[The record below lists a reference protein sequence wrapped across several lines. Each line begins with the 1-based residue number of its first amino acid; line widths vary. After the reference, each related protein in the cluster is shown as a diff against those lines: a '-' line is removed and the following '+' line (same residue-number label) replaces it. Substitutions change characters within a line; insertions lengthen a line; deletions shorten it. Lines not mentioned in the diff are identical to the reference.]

1 LGTNPKNDAD
11 KITGKV
17 VKIFD
22 GDTFE
27 ILMSDNTTLKVRM
40 SGIDAPEKGMPFY
53 KVAKNYLG
61 TLCFQNE
68 VMIVTKGKD
77 RYNRTIAQSYL
88 PDGRELGEEMV
99 AAGYAWH
106 FVKYS
111 NDKKL
116 DSIENVAR
124 IEKRGLWAESNPM
137 APWENRKLHR
147 QGVSTKDS
155 FDLKN

>member
-1 LGTNPKNDAD
+1 MKKNSFSQQQVLKQKLTYQNIQLFKMMELNMMQFDEKVKEELEVNPALENLDNYDSQKIDIAAD
-11 KITGKV
+11 
-17 VKIFD
+17 
-22 GDTFE
+22 
-27 ILMSDNTTLKVRM
+27 
-40 SGIDAPEKGMPFY
+40 
-53 KVAKNYLG
+53 
-61 TLCFQNE
+61 
-68 VMIVTKGKD
+68 
-77 RYNRTIAQSYL
+77 
-88 PDGRELGEEMV
+88 
-99 AAGYAWH
+99 
-106 FVKYS
+106 S